1 MTSDIFGIIWSTSQ
15 KLKFVLYY
23 DVFKNELSKSSPTL
37 SEHMKQNCNLI
48 LSFSLFTI
56 VYLLV

>member
-1 MTSDIFGIIWSTSQ
+1 MTSNIFEIIWSTSQ

-37 SEHMKQNCNLI
+37 SELI
-48 LSFSLFTI
+48 FRNI
-56 VYLLV
+56 